1 MIGFAAIL
9 IPFMLLPKK
18 FEIGRLKGF
27 IILGAYILFVYLTFA
42 GEKIG

>member
-18 FEIGRLKGF
+18 FEIGRIKGF
-27 IILGAYILFVYLTFA
+27 ILLGAYIIFVYLAFS
-42 GEKIG
+42 GEKVG